1 MNTGQFNIHDEGF
14 TEDQKQ
20 RVKEDLFDVLNKTIG
35 EVSALLE
42 AVKAGKINGSVYV
55 GECSCLMGTLAKSS
69 PYYSLWW
76 AFLEKTALLGA
87 TYSKPKE
94 WYGRVID
101 QYSPIENW
109 VTSPR
114 LVIRRRTIRF
124 QKIWQRGLKNG
135 LHQTL

>member
-20 RVKEDLFDVLNKTIG
+20 RVKEDL
-35 EVSALLE
+35 S
-42 AVKAGKINGSVYV
+42 
-55 GECSCLMGTLAKSS
+55 
-69 PYYSLWW
+69 
-76 AFLEKTALLGA
+76 
-87 TYSKPKE
+87 
-94 WYGRVID
+94 
-101 QYSPIENW
+101 
-109 VTSPR
+109 R